1 MKKHESLA
9 GDAVVVRNGGLLT
22 TEVDGELMAMTVDRG
37 ICYALD
43 GIGTRIWG
51 LIAEPRAVDDICE
64 ALVREFDVDP
74 AVCREQVVEL
84 LQDLRVEGLVTVRT
98 A

>member
-1 MKKHESLA
+1 MKKHEKLA

-43 GIGTRIWG
+43 GVGTRIWA
-51 LIAEPRAVDDICE
+51 LIAEPRSVDDICE
-64 ALVREFDVDP
+64 ALVGEFDVEA
-74 AVCREQVVEL
+74 AVCRKDVVEL
-84 LQDLRVEGLVTVRT
+84 LQGLRSEGLVTIR
-98 A
+98 AA